1 MKRDFSYAT
10 GAKLGAVVLIAL
22 GALTVLSSVIFDLG
36 GNSNALLTGL
46 LGALVAILAL
56 MGMRAPLKSAPLFAI
71 IVVLGILLAYS
82 PFYFGVYKTYPIA
95 YVALFAG
102 LLSSIA
108 AAFSFGE
115 ALELNIP
122 LSFH

>member
-10 GAKLGAVVLIAL
+10 GAKLGATLLIAL
-22 GALTVLSSVIFDLG
+22 GAVSVLYSIVFDLG
-36 GNSNALLTGL
+36 SNANSLLTGL
-46 LGALVAILAL
+46 LGALIAILAIMAL
-56 MGMRAPLKSAPLFAI
+56 RAPLKSAPLFAI
-71 IVVLGILLAYS
+71 TLILGLLLAYS

-95 YVALFAG
+95 YFMLLAG
-102 LLSSIA
+102 LLTTVFS
-108 AAFSFGE
+108 AFSFGE